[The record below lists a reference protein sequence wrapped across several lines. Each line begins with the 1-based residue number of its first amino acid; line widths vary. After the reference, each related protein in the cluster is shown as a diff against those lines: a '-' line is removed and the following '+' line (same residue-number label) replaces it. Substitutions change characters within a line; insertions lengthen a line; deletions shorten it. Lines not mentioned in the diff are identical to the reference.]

1 MSQLQRHRSEDVIKV
16 NILINELMCLSA
28 IMFGEARGES
38 DMGKVAVAYTAMN
51 RKADPNYPKDICKI
65 MKQPAQY
72 DFLKKKGMPEEYQ
85 YKYLYP
91 IAKAVM
97 EGKIDDPTRGAKWF
111 HTKQIKPYWIKNKEI
126 KLAVGNHI
134 FY

>member
-1 MSQLQRHRSEDVIKV
+1 MSQLQRHRSEDVIKGKL
-16 NILINELMCLSA
+16 LINELMCLSA

-38 DMGKVAVAYTAMN
+38 DIGKVAVAYTAIN

-72 DFLKKKGMPEEYQ
+72 EFLQKKGMPEEYQ

-111 HTKQIKPYWIKNKEI
+111 HNKQIKPYWIKNKEV